1 MSIVNYL
8 RIIERTRLL
17 YNSSAELGAA
27 VGFSVESGNGLAR
40 KGGKSEF
47 MKDAIFRELVYQTE
61 QRTSLNL
68 ENVLNAYI
76 EVDQLMHKYGK
87 ILLGKDVCRQLIRHF
102 YANEKLTSTM
112 SL

>member
-17 YNSSAELGAA
+17 YNSSTELGAA

-76 EVDQLMHKYGK
+76 EVDQLMPA
-87 ILLGKDVCRQLIRHF
+87 R
-102 YANEKLTSTM
+102 
-112 SL
+112 

>member
-17 YNSSAELGAA
+17 YNSSTELGAA

-61 QRTSLNL
+61 QRTSLNYPRGL
-68 ENVLNAYI
+68 RPRIYACQFKSLGHRPDVSPVHPRPRWHLDGGR
-76 EVDQLMHKYGK
+76 VFDR
-87 ILLGKDVCRQLIRHF
+87 ILAV
-102 YANEKLTSTM
+102 
-112 SL
+112 